1 MQPLLYTNDPRLYNM
16 DVAEISV
23 SDARARL
30 PEVIEQARDE
40 AVYVTRHGKT
50 QAVIVSPAHY
60 ARLLDALEERDDIR
74 AFDVALSEEGDD
86 VPWDQVKADLGW
98 E

>member
-1 MQPLLYTNDPRLYNM
+1 
-16 DVAEISV
+16 V

-40 AVYVTRHGKT
+40 AVHLTRHGKT
-50 QAVIVSPAHY
+50 RAVIVSPEHY
-60 ARLLDALEERDDIR
+60 ARLIDALDEHDDLV
-74 AFDVALSEEGDD
+74 AFDAAIDEEGDSI
-86 VPWDQVKADLGW
+86 PWEQVKADLGW